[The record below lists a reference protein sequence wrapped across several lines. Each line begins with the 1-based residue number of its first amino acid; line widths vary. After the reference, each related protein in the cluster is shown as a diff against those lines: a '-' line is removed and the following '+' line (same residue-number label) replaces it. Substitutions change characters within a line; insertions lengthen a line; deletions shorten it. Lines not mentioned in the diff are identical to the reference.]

1 MSRSVGRDV
10 PGASD
15 EAVGVRPATERA
27 VRADMHQQLPV
38 YSQNE
43 DLCKGHGVGEQ
54 TMRRVLPSA
63 EIPNA
68 STICP
73 ATRVANSVSLPLGL
87 AKALKSEFCMRSSS
101 THEFAVDPTGEE

>member
-1 MSRSVGRDV
+1 MSRSVGRDS
-10 PGASD
+10 PGAS
-15 EAVGVRPATERA
+15 EKAVCARPATERA

-73 ATRVANSVSLPLGL
+73 ATRIASSISVPVGL
-87 AKALKSEFCMRSSS
+87 AKAFER
-101 THEFAVDPTGEE
+101 EI